1 MSFAGKANATGA
13 RAALNPAN
21 IEAESALFLK
31 VFSGEILTAFAE
43 ANVTRGLV
51 TTRSI
56 QSGKSAQFP
65 VTGKATA
72 KFHKAGDSLII
83 NPAVGGATT
92 AGALSQIGHQEK
104 VINIDNM
111 LVSSTMI
118 AQIEEL
124 KNHYDLRSIYA
135 TELGRAL
142 AVRSDIQA
150 LKTMIAAG
158 LTTVANITT
167 PSSGTGTIITA
178 AVTNTA
184 AGLVT
189 ALFDC
194 AESLDGKD
202 VPSDDRFAILTPN
215 QYYTLLTTDNVAINK
230 DTSNASN
237 ADVAKGSLMEV
248 AGIKLYKSNHL
259 APLTVD
265 VGAQD
270 ADDALGANEPFANTA
285 VNNDDAAYN
294 ADLATLT
301 TGAGANLEHGF
312 VAGHPSM
319 AGCVKLLD
327 LATESEYLTE
337 YQGTLFV
344 AKLAT
349 GYGVLRPEASVV
361 VKPA

>member
-1 MSFAGKANATGA
+1 
-13 RAALNPAN
+13 
-21 IEAESALFLK
+21 
-31 VFSGEILTAFAE
+31 
-43 ANVTRGLV
+43 
-51 TTRSI
+51 
-56 QSGKSAQFP
+56 
-65 VTGKATA
+65 
-72 KFHKAGDSLII
+72 
-83 NPAVGGATT
+83 
-92 AGALSQIGHQEK
+92 
-104 VINIDNM
+104 
-111 LVSSTMI
+111 MI

-158 LTTVANITT
+158 LTTTANITT
-167 PSSGTGTIITA
+167 PSSGTGTIVVNTT
-178 AVTNTA
+178 TNTA
-184 AGLVT
+184 TGLVA

-194 AESLDGKD
+194 AEALDGKD
-202 VPSDDRFAILTPN
+202 VPSEDRFAILTPG
-215 QYYTLLTTDNVAINK
+215 QYYTLLTADNVAINK
-230 DTSNASN
+230 DFSNGNN
-237 ADVAKGSLMEV
+237 ADPAKGRILEV
-248 AGIKLYKSNHL
+248 AGIRLYKSNHL
-259 APLTVD
+259 APLFVN
-265 VGAQD
+265 VGDQPE
-270 ADDALGANEPFANTA
+270 ADDAKGANEPFALTG

-294 ADLATLT
+294 ADLATMVAS
-301 TGAGANLEHGF
+301 GRHGF

-349 GYGVLRPEASVV
+349 GFGVLRPEASVV

>member
-1 MSFAGKANATGA
+1 MANMSFAGRANATGA
-13 RAALNPAN
+13 HTALTPAG
-21 IEAESALFLK
+21 IATDSALFLK

-51 TTRSI
+51 VTRTI
-56 QSGKSAQFP
+56 QNGKSAQFP

-72 KFHKAGDSLII
+72 KFHRAGDSLID
-83 NPAVGGATT
+83 TS
-92 AGALSQIGHQEK
+92 GALSQIGHQEK

-158 LTTVANITT
+158 LTTTANITT
-167 PSSGTGTIITA
+167 PSSGTGTIITGA
-178 AVTNTA
+178 TVTSAT
-184 AGLVT
+184 GLIS
-189 ALFDC
+189 ALFSV

-202 VPSDDRFAILTPN
+202 VPTDDRFAILTPN
-215 QYYTLLTTDNVAINK
+215 QYYTLLTSDNAAINK
-230 DTSNASN
+230 DTANASN
-237 ADVAKGSLMEV
+237 ADVAKGRIMEI

-259 APLTVD
+259 APLFVD
-265 VGAQD
+265 VGAQPES
-270 ADDALGANEPFANTA
+270 DDTKGANEPFANTG
-285 VNNDDAAYN
+285 VNNDDAGYN
-294 ADLATLT
+294 ADLAAMVTST
-301 TGAGANLEHGF
+301 RNGF

>member
-1 MSFAGKANATGA
+1 MANMSFAGRANATGA
-13 RAALNPAN
+13 HTALTPAG
-21 IEAESALFLK
+21 IATDSALFLK

-43 ANVTRGLV
+43 SNVTRGLV
-51 TTRSI
+51 TTRTI
-56 QSGKSAQFP
+56 QNGKSAQFP

-72 KFHKAGDSLII
+72 KFHRAGDSLID
-83 NPAVGGATT
+83 TS
-92 AGALSQIGHQEK
+92 GALSQIGHQEK

-158 LTTVANITT
+158 LTTTANITT
-167 PSSGTGTIITA
+167 PSSGTGTIITGA
-178 AVTNTA
+178 TVTNA
-184 AGLVT
+184 AGLIS
-189 ALFDC
+189 ALFSV

-202 VPSDDRFAILTPN
+202 VPTDDRFAILTPN
-215 QYYTLLTTDNVAINK
+215 QYYTLLTSDNAAINK
-230 DTSNASN
+230 DTANASN
-237 ADVAKGSLMEV
+237 ADVAKGRIMEI

-259 APLTVD
+259 APLFVD
-265 VGAQD
+265 VGAQPE
-270 ADDALGANEPFANTA
+270 ADDVKAANEPFSGTV
-285 VNNDDAAYN
+285 VNNDDLGYN
-294 ADLATLT
+294 ADLATMVNST
-301 TGAGANLEHGF
+301 RNGF

-337 YQGTLFV
+337 FQGTLFV